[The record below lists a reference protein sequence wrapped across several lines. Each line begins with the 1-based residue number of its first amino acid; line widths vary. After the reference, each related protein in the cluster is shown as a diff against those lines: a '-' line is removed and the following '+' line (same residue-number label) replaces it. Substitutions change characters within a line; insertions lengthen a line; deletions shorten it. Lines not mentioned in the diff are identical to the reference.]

1 MNTKVLI
8 HVGWAFCAWGEVKAT
23 RCCGSVHGH
32 GRGHGHGHDVVAA
45 GIHVMEPLS
54 IRRAQSEP
62 AHQPPATSEGQ
73 PFWASDHLGRRWK

>member
-23 RCCGSVHGH
+23 RCCGIV
-32 GRGHGHGHDVVAA
+32 HGHDVVAAAVAVVA